1 MARRTKKR
9 QLKRV
14 NAWAVIVVVLLF
26 SLLMGYLGWQQLY
39 RYEQGILSV
48 YAKQQDGYV
57 QLVLDQINLQKNR
70 EDEEIVTNILG
81 TLDTS
86 NSHYWTLSEKNSL
99 IFVKDVLE
107 TNRYKGFTTETYYAS
122 ESANKFLQ
130 GLQENRVTHGTIQ
143 INAKNYVASGVKFS
157 YNGKEYHMCLLT
169 GADSILDQNDYLSA
183 KITLSL
189 IAMLI
194 LAFMVIGGIIIAMLA
209 EKWYRRYEHMGIEN
223 RELAAT
229 VEQLNHELTKDS
241 MYHTQYMAFR
251 AEALPRL
258 LSKMEEKDVW
268 PLEIL
273 LVKCP
278 EGRHRRFFFA
288 EAQVLFD
295 EKTVRV
301 ILDDT
306 YLLLLSMQYVGERE
320 ESRGRLMRQME
331 GELVGRKVISE
342 KPKKYLERVFA
353 EFFKEVTADG
363 R

>member
-1 MARRTKKR
+1 MAGRTKKR
-9 QLKRV
+9 QQKRV
-14 NAWAVIVVVLLF
+14 NAWLVIFLVILFVVLVGFLA
-26 SLLMGYLGWQQLY
+26 WRQLKG
-39 RYEQGILSV
+39 YEQGILSV

-57 QLVLDQINLQKNR
+57 QLVLDQINLQSDR
-70 EDEEIVTNILG
+70 ENDEIVSDILG

-86 NSHYWTLSEKNSL
+86 DSHYWTLSEKNSL

-122 ESANKFLQ
+122 KSADAFLR
-130 GLQENRVTHGTIQ
+130 GLQENRVTHSVISVNERQ
-143 INAKNYVASGVKFS
+143 YVASGVKFL
-157 YNGKEYHMCLLT
+157 YNGKEYHLCLLT
-169 GADSILDQNDYLSA
+169 GSDSILDQNDYLSA
-183 KITLSL
+183 KINLTLL
-189 IAMLI
+189 ALLI
-194 LAFMVIGGIIIAMLA
+194 LFAVVIGGIVLALLA
-209 EKWYRRYEHMGIEN
+209 EKWYHRYEHAEIEN
-223 RELAAT
+223 RELVAT

-320 ESRGRLMRQME
+320 ESRAKLMRQME
-331 GELVGRKVISE
+331 GELVGRKVINE